1 MLNIEKYKG
10 EIECWYDSE
19 SANQCSKSYC
29 LSKAI
34 KEVYIDRCK
43 DKSITMLEWLCE
55 EYKEPILDEEE
66 RKYLS
71 AVIKP
76 FRNRIVSIAKIKDW
90 IDENSNL
97 EVVEIVLK
105 LPNKYQGLEYV
116 QLPYFEK
123 DTMYK
128 NMKANKRYTLEEVGL

>member
-19 SANQCSKSYC
+19 SAKQCSKLYC

-55 EYKEPILDEEE
+55 EYQEPILDEEE

-76 FRNRIVSIAKIKDW
+76 FRDRVVQIFKELV
-90 IDENSNL
+90 DENEN
-97 EVVEIVLK
+97 EEEKEFVVVIYDGSYGFC
-105 LPNKYQGLEYV
+105 LPSFKAGTMCKGMELNKE
-116 QLPYFEK
+116 
-123 DTMYK
+123 
-128 NMKANKRYTLEEVGL
+128 YTLEELGL

>member
-19 SANQCSKSYC
+19 SAKQCSKLYC

-76 FRNRIVSIAKIKDW
+76 FRDGVEYICKYHIGETREYIAMSIKTQPFSFPLFKK
-90 IDENSNL
+90 S
-97 EVVEIVLK
+97 
-105 LPNKYQGLEYV
+105 
-116 QLPYFEK
+116 
-123 DTMYK
+123 TMYK
-128 NMKANKRYTLEEVGL
+128 GMEQGKKYTLEELGL

>member
-66 RKYLS
+66 KKYLS

-76 FRNRIVSIAKIKDW
+76 FRNRTEVIAKLLDC
-90 IDENSNL
+90 DEKREYIAVGCNTIQDSFS
-97 EVVEIVLK
+97 
-105 LPNKYQGLEYV
+105 LPR
-116 QLPYFEK
+116 FEK
-123 DTMYK
+123 GTMYK
-128 NMKANKRYTLEEVGL
+128 GMELNKAYTLEELGL

>member
-19 SANQCSKSYC
+19 SAKQCSKLYC

-76 FRNRIVSIAKIKDW
+76 FRKEETTIMKRKEYSGCEFVRIAIEWKEGSIDYI
-90 IDENSNL
+90 EFPS
-97 EVVEIVLK
+97 
-105 LPNKYQGLEYV
+105 
-116 QLPYFEK
+116 FEK
-123 DTMYK
+123 GTMYK
-128 NMKANKRYTLEEVGL
+128 GMELNKEYTLEELGL

>member
-1 MLNIEKYKG
+1 MLNIEKYKD
-10 EIECWYDSE
+10 EILENW
-19 SANQCSKSYC
+19 SKSAK
-29 LSKAI
+29 LEDAVAM
-34 KEVYIDRCK
+34 VYMKVTNQGNNYFLQEGIVG
-43 DKSITMLEWLCE
+43 WLCE
-55 EYKEPILDEEE
+55 EYQEPVLDDAE

-105 LPNKYQGLEYV
+105 LPNKYQDLEYV

-128 NMKANKRYTLEEVGL
+128 NMKANKRYTLEELGL

>member
-55 EYKEPILDEEE
+55 EYKEPILDEGEK
-66 RKYLS
+66 KYLR
-71 AVIKP
+71 AVINP
-76 FRNRIVSIAKIKDW
+76 FRNRTEVIAKLLDCGEKREYIAVGCNTIQD
-90 IDENSNL
+90 SFA
-97 EVVEIVLK
+97 
-105 LPNKYQGLEYV
+105 LPR
-116 QLPYFEK
+116 FEK
-123 DTMYK
+123 GTMYK
-128 NMKANKRYTLEEVGL
+128 GMELNKEYTLEELGL

>member
-19 SANQCSKSYC
+19 SAKQCSKSYC

-76 FRNRIVSIAKIKDW
+76 FRDRVVQIFKELV
-90 IDENSNL
+90 DENEN
-97 EVVEIVLK
+97 EEEKEFVVVIYDGSYGFC
-105 LPNKYQGLEYV
+105 LPSFKTG
-116 QLPYFEK
+116 
-123 DTMYK
+123 TMYK
-128 NMKANKRYTLEEVGL
+128 GMELNKEYTLEELGL